1 MGTRL
6 LRGDRGRW
14 AAGVT
19 LALAV
24 TIDLAYGREASLTV
38 TLVFGPF
45 VASALSPP
53 RDTAWFGVIAV
64 ALAVALGW
72 PDGTVGTSAHLVRSA
87 AVGVGAVLA
96 FRLATERTR
105 REAKLLAV
113 TRVAD
118 TVQRAILRP
127 LPPRLGPLR
136 FTARYVSATTEASVG
151 GDFYEAVK
159 SPWGVRLVVGDVRGK
174 GLDAVRLAASLLGEF
189 RSRAVSE
196 PLLGDVVACLDRL
209 TALSDS
215 GSGEDFATALVV
227 EVSDGALTMVRCG
240 HPQPFLIGPT
250 GDVQALELS
259 GTLPIGL
266 GADGREAT
274 TVKIGPGSRALLY
287 SDGAFEAHDAAGNE
301 FDLADAVRRTTSLGP
316 DRALDQILDALR
328 CHAGGVIG
336 DDVLLL
342 LAEYSPVVVAGDS
355 GRHDALGR
363 GDGAGCLRGLP
374 PPR

>member
-1 MGTRL
+1 MGARL

-19 LALAV
+19 LALTA

-64 ALAVALGW
+64 ALAIALGW

-87 AVGVGAVLA
+87 SVGVGAVLA
-96 FRLATERTR
+96 FRLAAERTR

-127 LPPRLGPLR
+127 LPPRLGPLC
-136 FTARYVSATTEASVG
+136 FTARYVSATTEARVG
-151 GDFYEAVK
+151 GDFYEAVQ

-189 RSRAVSE
+189 RSRAISE
-196 PLLGDVVACLDRL
+196 PQLGDVVACLDRL

-250 GDVQALELS
+250 GDVQALELP

-301 FDLADAVRRTTSLGP
+301 FDLAAAVRRTTSLGP
-316 DRALDQILDALR
+316 DRALDQILEALR
-328 CHAGGVIG
+328 SHAGGLIG

-342 LAEYSPVVVAGDS
+342 LAEYRPAAADS
-355 GRHDALGR
+355 SRHDALGR
-363 GDGAGCLRGLP
+363 GADAWLRTESP
-374 PPR
+374 

>member
-1 MGTRL
+1 MGERL
-6 LRGDRGRW
+6 LERDRGRW
-14 AAGVT
+14 VAGATLVLAAI
-19 LALAV
+19 
-24 TIDLAYGREASLTV
+24 IDLAYGREASLTV

-45 VASALSPP
+45 VSSALGPP

-64 ALAVALGW
+64 ALAIALGW
-72 PDGTVGTSAHLVRSA
+72 PDGTDGTSAHIVRSA

-127 LPPRLGPLR
+127 LPARLGPLR
-136 FTARYVSATTEASVG
+136 FTARYVSATTEARVG
-151 GDFYEAVK
+151 GDFYEAVQ

-196 PLLGDVVACLDRL
+196 PLLADVVASLDRL
-209 TALSDS
+209 TALSDT

-250 GDVQALELS
+250 GDVKALELS

-274 TVKIGPGSRALLY
+274 TVEVGPGSRALLF

-301 FDLADAVRRTTSLGP
+301 FDLTGAVRRTASLGP

-328 CHAGGVIG
+328 THAGGLIG

-342 LAEYSPVVVAGDS
+342 LAEYTPVLAADS

-363 GDGAGCLRGLP
+363 STNAWLRTETP
-374 PPR
+374 